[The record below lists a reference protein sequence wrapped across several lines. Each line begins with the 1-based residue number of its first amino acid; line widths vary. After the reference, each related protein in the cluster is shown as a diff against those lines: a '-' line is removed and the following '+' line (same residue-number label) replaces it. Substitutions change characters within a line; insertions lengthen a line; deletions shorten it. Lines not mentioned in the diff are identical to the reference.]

1 MARLSER
8 ISVEVVDGFIVDMT
22 QKQKVF
28 WTTLLSVPSGDVV
41 RFETFEE
48 SMSVSRNNLR
58 VIKSAV
64 STAVK
69 DKLRIVA
76 TVDGY
81 KVVPVED

>member
-41 RFETFEE
+41 SFETFEE
-48 SMSVSRNNLR
+48 SMGVSRNNLR

>member
-1 MARLSER
+1 M
-8 ISVEVVDGFIVDMT
+8 
-22 QKQKVF
+22 
-28 WTTLLSVPSGDVV
+28 V

-48 SMSVSRNNLR
+48 SMGVSRNNLR